1 MKNKLFENKISIDME
16 DIVDYD
22 FPLDEPFALEIIH
35 KGCRYDFIIR
45 LSSSNENLICFGSG
59 ATTRNRTD
67 SKGQPIVP
75 PFLNRWS
82 YYGFLDESCIAY
94 ADPTFF
100 KDEDITLGWYVG
112 GEDWYL
118 KIISDI
124 IKKICINR
132 NIKHDNILC
141 FGSSGG
147 GFASIGL
154 AALIKDSKALV
165 NNSSFDVRDISKAH
179 YNNLL
184 KFLQKEF
191 KGMSE
196 EAIWELIKHRLNL
209 NTLFKKL
216 KYVPEMCIYINI
228 ASPSDFQKRMVTFTN
243 YLFKNPYF
251 RNNLTLQY
259 YYETGASSKGHNAL
273 IHNNEKKV
281 LKLFARAYLYN
292 EKKEVDSYL
301 KLLDCIE

>member
-1 MKNKLFENKISIDME
+1 MKNKLFKNKITIDME
-16 DIVDYD
+16 DIIDYN

-35 KGCRYDFIIR
+35 NGCIYDFIIR

-59 ATTRNRTD
+59 ATLRNRTD

-82 YYGFLDESCIAY
+82 YYTFLDESCIAY

-100 KDEDITLGWYVG
+100 KDENITLGWYVG

-124 IKKICINR
+124 IKKICINH
-132 NIKHDNILC
+132 NIKHDNILF

-147 GFASIGL
+147 GFASIAL
-154 AALIKDSKALV
+154 ATLIKDSKALV
-165 NNSSFDVRDISKAH
+165 NNSSFDVRDISRLH
-179 YNNLL
+179 YTNLIGFLKKEFNNL
-184 KFLQKEF
+184 
-191 KGMSE
+191 SE
-196 EAIWELIKHRLNL
+196 EEIWRLIKHRLNL
-209 NTLFKKL
+209 NTLFKKM

-228 ASPSDFQKRMVTFTN
+228 DSPSDFKKRSVTFLR
-243 YLFKNPYF
+243 YLFKNPYLK
-251 RNNLTLQY
+251 NNLNLQY
-259 YYETGASSKGHNAL
+259 YYETGASTKGHNAL

-281 LKLFARAYLYN
+281 LKLYARANLYN
-292 EKKEVDSYL
+292 DKKEVDSYL
-301 KLLDCIE
+301 KLLDCL